1 MDSDSSPP
9 ERMAA
14 GSQRV
19 AEALDGQRRDLLV
32 TAARIQRAGVRDVH
46 RSRVAAR
53 RLRSLLATFR
63 PLLDAERVRALRTD
77 LRRYGHALATVREA
91 DVRRVLL
98 MEVVRSDGS
107 IPAAESR
114 RMAAVLDA
122 ARREARARLRRQLAA
137 PGWAALG
144 GTLVAGLDPD
154 ALLASRD
161 AGTAA
166 VLRRVDRTWREAVR
180 LLEQRPRKARE
191 LHELRL
197 SLKHCRYALEAVP
210 DVAPAETA
218 RLLKRLRGAQD
229 AIGEHR
235 DGELAAGWVRANA
248 PRLGRPLSKRLLG
261 SLAGR
266 ERSLRRAA
274 AESSERLL
282 PAYRQWRAATRPLS
296 RGSRQDPA

>member
-1 MDSDSSPP
+1 
-9 ERMAA
+9 MAA